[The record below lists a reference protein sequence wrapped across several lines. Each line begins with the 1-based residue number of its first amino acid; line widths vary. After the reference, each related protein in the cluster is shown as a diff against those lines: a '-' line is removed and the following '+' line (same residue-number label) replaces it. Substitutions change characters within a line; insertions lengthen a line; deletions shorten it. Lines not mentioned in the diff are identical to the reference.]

1 MTSRGR
7 SASAAAGRPFSART
21 ATAIWTHPEPAYAPL
36 LASPARVPVRWGAMM
51 IRPGVSA
58 VILGPEGVLLQHRS
72 DNYLWGLPGGAVE
85 PGESVRE
92 ALAREVRE
100 ETGLEVE
107 PLRLVGVYSSPEHHQ
122 IITYPDGN
130 VIHYVSSCF
139 ECRITGGTIACGP
152 ESLACAWFDPERLP
166 PDLMPISSIRIRDTL
181 ARELAIVNAHTD
193 EHVTVRYRRED
204 GTYDPDALA
213 RLRRVFRS
221 SGDAREQDVSLRLIE
236 VLSHVQKMAGGHPLV
251 LLSGYRSPTY
261 NQSLKN
267 QGKQVAGGSMHTEGL
282 AADLA
287 FPRPQLPK
295 LWHQVR
301 DLDCCGAGYY
311 AKEGFLH
318 VDVGRPRFWEATT
331 SRVDENLSAGNARMF
346 ARTEFDR
353 YVGGEPI
360 SVTLHALTVPPVQVA
375 RVAKLLGDGG
385 V

>member
-1 MTSRGR
+1 MMR
-7 SASAAAGRPFSART
+7 A
-21 ATAIWTHPEPAYAPL
+21 L
-36 LASPARVPVRWGAMM
+36 LA
-51 IRPGVSA
+51 
-58 VILGPEGVLLQHRS
+58 VLM
-72 DNYLWGLPGGAVE
+72 
-85 PGESVRE
+85 
-92 ALAREVRE
+92 LAA
-100 ETGLEVE
+100 
-107 PLRLVGVYSSPEHHQ
+107 
-122 IITYPDGN
+122 
-130 VIHYVSSCF
+130 VSSAGAPPRF
-139 ECRITGGTIACGP
+139 FIMGDGH
-152 ESLACAWFDPERLP
+152 LAV
-166 PDLMPISSIRIRDTL
+166 
-181 ARELAIVNAHTD
+181 VNAHTD
-193 EHVTVRYRRED
+193 EHLTVRYRRED

-353 YVGGEPI
+353 YVGSEPI
-360 SVTLHALTVPPVQVA
+360 TVSLHALTVPPVRVA
-375 RVAKLLGDGG
+375 RVAKLVADGGGQSELRFEGDGDG
-385 V
+385 CLEAVSTGAHFKIAEAPGIGRGHLVLATCEPRPERTPETVETNVIEVGAGSP

>member
-1 MTSRGR
+1 MMRALLAVLVLAAV
-7 SASAAAGRPFSART
+7 ASAAPPPRFFIMG
-21 ATAIWTHPEPAYAPL
+21 
-36 LASPARVPVRWGAMM
+36 
-51 IRPGVSA
+51 
-58 VILGPEGVLLQHRS
+58 
-72 DNYLWGLPGGAVE
+72 
-85 PGESVRE
+85 
-92 ALAREVRE
+92 
-100 ETGLEVE
+100 
-107 PLRLVGVYSSPEHHQ
+107 
-122 IITYPDGN
+122 DG
-130 VIHYVSSCF
+130 H
-139 ECRITGGTIACGP
+139 
-152 ESLACAWFDPERLP
+152 
-166 PDLMPISSIRIRDTL
+166 
-181 ARELAIVNAHTD
+181 LAIVNAHTD
-193 EHVTVRYRRED
+193 EHLTVRYRRED

-221 SGDAREQDVSLRLIE
+221 GGDAREQDVSLRLIE

-295 LWHQVR
+295 LWHQIR

-353 YVGGEPI
+353 YAAGEGVV
-360 SVTLHALTVPPVQVA
+360 VTLHAATVPPVLVRREA
-375 RVAKLLGDGG
+375 RLGGESVRVESELPEREGCYEVRGPGARLKVVG
-385 V
+385 VPAVRRAPVVLSTCEPRVERTPETVETNPIEVR